1 MMESLL
7 GGMNLEGKFDLVH
20 KIEPG
25 LKKDVGLIAYNQIA
39 VELTKIAIE
48 NKVKPEEVVSMF
60 KKIRNGILE

>member
-1 MMESLL
+1 MESLL

-39 VELTKIAIE
+39 VDLTKIAIE

>member
-1 MMESLL
+1 MESLL

-48 NKVKPEEVVSMF
+48 NKVKPEEVVSTF